1 MTAPVPPSPLGVRVD
16 PGPARLGSVLVG
28 AVGGLLAGAGALA
41 TVVALGLAQG
51 QVWLRPVNV
60 VGAVWIRWLQ
70 GAAPQALDSFYLD
83 ALLAGIGSTLLVGGL
98 LGGLLALALERLP
111 EDQPF
116 SWGLLWGLMLALL
129 LHGSRRSG
137 WGLGQALNP
146 LLAAELGWRG
156 LLAAGLVF
164 GALLGA
170 WLQVDRRDH

>member
-1 MTAPVPPSPLGVRVD
+1 MITPVPPSPQGVRVD
-16 PGPARLGSVLVG
+16 PGPARLGSALVG

-41 TVVALGLAQG
+41 TIVALGLAQG

-70 GAAPQALDSFYLD
+70 GAAPQALDNFYLD
-83 ALLAGIGSTLLVGGL
+83 ALLAGIGSTLLVGSL

-137 WGLGQALNP
+137 WGPGQALNP
-146 LLAAELGWRG
+146 LLATELGWRG

-170 WLQVDRRDH
+170 WLQVDRRDR